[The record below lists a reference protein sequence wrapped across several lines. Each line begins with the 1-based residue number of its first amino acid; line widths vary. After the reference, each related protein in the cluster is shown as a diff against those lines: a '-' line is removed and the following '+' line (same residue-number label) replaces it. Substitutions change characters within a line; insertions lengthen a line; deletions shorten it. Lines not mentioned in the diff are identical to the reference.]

1 MPTPRRSPAPEERQR
16 DAERTR
22 QALLDA
28 ARAEFAAKGRAG
40 ARVSAI
46 AERAGVNKQLISYYF
61 GGKDGL
67 YDAIVQLWH
76 DQEATFGGPEV
87 SLEELA
93 SRYLRS
99 GRDAVDLQRL
109 FVRESLEADAGEV
122 DHEPD
127 APELEDLRQRQQD
140 GELGED
146 LDPAFVLLVLQSAVV
161 AGVVFPG
168 DVKRY
173 LGMDPTGP
181 EYLELADQQLRR
193 IVRRLAGP
201 APDAR

>member
-1 MPTPRRSPAPEERQR
+1 MTTPRRSPSPEERQR

-67 YDAIVQLWH
+67 YDAIIREWH
-76 DQEATFGGPEV
+76 EQEASFGGPEV
-87 SLEELA
+87 SLEDLVTAYLA
-93 SRYLRS
+93 S
-99 GRDAVDLQRL
+99 GHPQQDLSRL
-109 FVRESLEADAGEV
+109 FVRESLEMDPEAAAF
-122 DHEPD
+122 EPD
-127 APELEDLRQRQQD
+127 APELVDLRRRQEA
-140 GELGED
+140 GELADD
-146 LDPAFVLLVLQSAVV
+146 LDPGFVLLVLQAAVV
-161 AGVVFPG
+161 AATVFPT

-173 LGMDPTGP
+173 LGLDPRSP
-181 EYLELADQQLRR
+181 EYLALAEEQLRR
-193 IVRRLAGP
+193 IVRKLGGSSTG
-201 APDAR
+201 